1 MRLALMMKRIPTED
15 VKKYQEIL
23 EEGNKSFYEN
33 TVTSGCVNNPT
44 ISNKEQSRE
53 DAKYFKRMI
62 RDERRIETKHKNRTL
77 YKKRKSLNE

>member
-33 TVTSGCVNNPT
+33 TVTSGCVNSPT

-53 DAKYFKRMI
+53 DLSILKGRSEMKV
-62 RDERRIETKHKNRTL
+62 E
-77 YKKRKSLNE
+77 